1 MEIINKLLVKE
12 ILTPVITIL
21 IAILLSMFTKKVTN
35 RIFKNQK
42 NKIQD
47 KKHKT
52 VIVLVNSI
60 IRFFIWAIALL
71 IILDV
76 FGVDTKSLI
85 ASLGIVGLVIGLAL
99 QDILKDFVAG
109 MSIIFDNQY
118 SIGDI
123 IEIGG
128 FRGEVTELSLR
139 LTKLKSYTGE
149 VKMISNRNI
158 TEVINYSKAIN
169 LALIDIPVSY
179 DSNIEKVKIILDNL
193 CFDLRKKYSL
203 NEVECVGVQDLA
215 DSAIVF
221 RITASSKKLDKFEVA
236 RLVRKEV
243 ILELE
248 KNKIEIPYQQVVI
261 HNAK

>member
-1 MEIINKLLVKE
+1 MEILNKLLSREV
-12 ILTPVITIL
+12 LTPVITI
-21 IAILLSMFTKKVTN
+21 IVAFLLSMLAKKITQK
-35 RIFKNQK
+35 IFQ
-42 NKIQD
+42 NKINKLQD

-52 VIVLVNSI
+52 VIVLINSI
-60 IRFFIWAIALL
+60 IRFFIWAIAIL

-109 MSIIFDNQY
+109 ISIIFDNQY
-118 SIGDI
+118 AIGDI
-123 IEIGG
+123 IEISG
-128 FRGEVTELSLR
+128 FRGEVIELTLR
-139 LTKLKSYTGE
+139 LTKIKSYTGE
-149 VKMISNRNI
+149 IKMISNRNI

-179 DSNIEKVKIILDNL
+179 DSSIEKVKIVLDNL
-193 CFDLRKKYSL
+193 CFELRKKYSL
-203 NEVECVGVQDLA
+203 NEIECIGIQDLA

-221 RITASSKKLDKFEVA
+221 RITASSKNLDKFEVA

-261 HNAK
+261 HSAK

>member
-1 MEIINKLLVKE
+1 MEIINKLLVRE

-21 IAILLSMFTKKVTN
+21 IAILLSMFTKKITK
-35 RIFKNQK
+35 RIFQNQK

-179 DSNIEKVKIILDNL
+179 DSNIEKVKIIFDNL

>member
-1 MEIINKLLVKE
+1 MEIINKLLVRE

-21 IAILLSMFTKKVTN
+21 IAILLSMFTKKITK
-35 RIFKNQK
+35 RIFQNQK

-248 KNKIEIPYQQVVI
+248 KSKIEIPYQQVVI

>member
-1 MEIINKLLVKE
+1 MEIINKLLVRE

-21 IAILLSMFTKKVTN
+21 IAILLSMFTKKITK
-35 RIFKNQK
+35 RIFQNQK

-179 DSNIEKVKIILDNL
+179 DSNIEKVKIIFDNL

-236 RLVRKEV
+236 RLIRKEV

>member
-1 MEIINKLLVKE
+1 MEIINKLLVRE

-42 NKIQD
+42 NKVQD